1 MSSSDCKSAGD
12 SEYKCSE
19 DLRSTLFVQQ
29 ELNDLVRDL
38 DLHKLSALLLG
49 SRLKSKKLLNDG
61 VRFSWYKH
69 REKKYLP
76 FFINESPL
84 VYSVNFKGLIEKVGT
99 AYKPLDWRLLTHQR
113 LV

>member
-12 SEYKCSE
+12 SEYECSE

-38 DLHKLSALLLG
+38 DLPKLSALRLG
-49 SRLKSKKLLNDG
+49 SRLKSKKLLNGG

-69 REKKYLP
+69 REKKVSTV
-76 FFINESPL
+76 F
-84 VYSVNFKGLIEKVGT
+84 
-99 AYKPLDWRLLTHQR
+99 RQ
-113 LV
+113 